1 MNPQP
6 LWSYNLCPHRK
17 HFYQLSNV
25 LLLDFTLFLLETVPI
40 LTQHPAHSISFTF
53 WRKKEARDNLLV
65 NWNILLFYLNMRKIK
80 QASSVTL
87 LIITI
92 GNIASEKGT
101 MHHLE
106 QNHFLYFA
114 EKCRAEVLS
123 ISVFL
128 KLNPQLSLC
137 QQTSYTQRHDPWGW
151 GGLDRHQKKGW
162 THSLCNLSSRLKA
175 ASYSNRL

>member
-106 QNHFLYFA
+106 GNCCQNLLFRARLAYQQSFGICLY
-114 EKCRAEVLS
+114 VLS
-123 ISVFL
+123 TALGLQFYATML
-128 KLNPQLSLC
+128 QLVPL
-137 QQTSYTQRHDPWGW
+137 
-151 GGLDRHQKKGW
+151 
-162 THSLCNLSSRLKA
+162 
-175 ASYSNRL
+175 